1 MWGLSRRQP
10 VDSLWILAAEKN
22 YLSVKLFNHLSKL
35 FRFLSLVAI
44 LIRHKPFLFWLKKCP
59 EVKIIISA
67 IMLKW
72 PQTFMR
78 LTRTFLID
86 VHTQNHPHSK
96 TMFSVQ
102 FRRCCILAANGISC
116 WVLFSNRELF
126 LLIKTLNAK
135 LKWFIW
141 LCPISYSLNPPLFAA
156 NSLGS
161 FSLLGE
167 VQNDNYS
174 FNAE

>member
-1 MWGLSRRQP
+1 MKTPLWRHHSFIMRLGSCTPL
-10 VDSLWILAAEKN
+10 VLDKKAICVKIWICWTIMNSL
-22 YLSVKLFNHLSKL
+22 NH
-35 FRFLSLVAI
+35 FVAI

-78 LTRTFLID
+78 LTRTFLFD
-86 VHTQNHPHSK
+86 VHAQNHPLSK
-96 TMFSVQ
+96 TIFSVE

-126 LLIKTLNAK
+126 LPIKTK
-135 LKWFIW
+135 H
-141 LCPISYSLNPPLFAA
+141 
-156 NSLGS
+156 
-161 FSLLGE
+161 
-167 VQNDNYS
+167 
-174 FNAE
+174 